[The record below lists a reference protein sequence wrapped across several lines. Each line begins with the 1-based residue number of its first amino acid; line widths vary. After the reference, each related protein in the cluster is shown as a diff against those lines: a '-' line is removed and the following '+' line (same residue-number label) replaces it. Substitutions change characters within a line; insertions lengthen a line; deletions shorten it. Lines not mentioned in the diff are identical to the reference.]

1 MPDSGEV
8 VKLPQIAARERGP
21 GPARYLL
28 KTLSKHA
35 DHDIT
40 KYRNPAFSFGSR
52 LQPVKTFNSPG
63 PCHLPM
69 EGVNRYGANGS
80 FKYSM
85 LGGATS
91 DKMTKIITPG
101 PACNKK
107 YQNEFDCVSIEHYI
121 LTNTDI
127 HQSLH
132 NALRSTDTK
141 EIQGSFWKKDRNH
154 ANH

>member
-1 MPDSGEV
+1 MPDSRDGEV

-28 KTLSKHA
+28 KTLSKHV

-52 LQPVKTFNSPG
+52 LQPIKSFNSPG
-63 PCHLPM
+63 PCHLPID
-69 EGVNRYGANGS
+69 GVNRFGTNGS

-85 LGGATS
+85 LGGANS

-101 PACNKK
+101 PGRKNLVTGNLWLPGSLKCKHLIH
-107 YQNEFDCVSIEHYI
+107 SEH
-121 LTNTDI
+121 
-127 HQSLH
+127 
-132 NALRSTDTK
+132 RP
-141 EIQGSFWKKDRNH
+141 
-154 ANH
+154 